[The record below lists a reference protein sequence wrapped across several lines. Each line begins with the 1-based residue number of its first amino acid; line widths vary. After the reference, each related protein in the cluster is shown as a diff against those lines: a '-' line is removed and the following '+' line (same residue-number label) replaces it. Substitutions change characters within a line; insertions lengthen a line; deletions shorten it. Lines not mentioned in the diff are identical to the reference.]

1 MEQFFIGASV
11 ALCIIIFL
19 TLYRAVFGPTVFDR
33 IVGAGF
39 VGTKTAVLLVIMV
52 TGLASKD
59 NVVEALRAG
68 ANHYIIRPVVQEK
81 VIEIVNATISKYR
94 AA

>member
-33 IVGAGF
+33 VVGAGF
-39 VGTKTAVLLVIMV
+39 VGTKTTVLLVLIGFIYKRPDMFID
-52 TGLASKD
+52 LALVYSILCFIGTLIVAK
-59 NVVEALRAG
+59 
-68 ANHYIIRPVVQEK
+68 YFIRRK
-81 VIEIVNATISKYR
+81 GR
-94 AA
+94 